1 MHHEI
6 ILCDGVPC
14 GYSSSE
20 ETDDLIT
27 FNELVILP
35 EFQGCGIGTRVL
47 NEKIEKAKIKKIP
60 ARLQVLKANKAIDLY
75 QRLGAEIIG
84 ETDTHLKMEFNPNK
98 NKQV

>member
-14 GYSSSE
+14 GYIFSE

-27 FNELVILP
+27 FHELVILP
-35 EFQGCGIGTRVL
+35 EFQGRGIGTKIL

-75 QRLGAEIIG
+75 QRLGAETIG
-84 ETDTHLKMEFNPNK
+84 ETETHLKMEFDPNK
-98 NKQV
+98 